1 VCKKIHTEKRRE
13 DMGDLFEYKCPCCG
27 GAISFN
33 STAQKMKCPYCGTE
47 FEMETLKAM
56 DEELKAEQP
65 ESMEWDMPDGDTFKE
80 DETAH
85 MRVYTCQS
93 CGGEIVGDEN
103 LGSSRCP
110 YCDSTIVMK
119 GMFAGDLKPDYVIPF
134 KIDRNAAKEGLG
146 RHLKGKRLLP
156 KVFKDE
162 NHIDEIKGL
171 YVPFWMFD
179 SKADANARYDATKV
193 KRWSDARYE
202 YTETSY
208 YSVSRAGNLLFEN
221 VPADGSSKMDD
232 DLMESVEPFDFKGAV
247 PFQTA
252 YLAGYLADKYDVT
265 AEENVD
271 RVNARIKKSTE
282 DVFRNTVQGYDTV
295 NTVNCNVRLQGGKVK
310 YVLCPVWIL
319 NTTWK
324 GEKYVFAMNGQTGK
338 FVGNLPLD
346 KGAYRRWLFGLT
358 GLYTVIAFLISLLF
372 FVI

>member
-1 VCKKIHTEKRRE
+1 
-13 DMGDLFEYKCPCCG
+13 MGDLFEYKCPCCG

-179 SKADANARYDATKV
+179 SKADANARYDATRV

-232 DLMESVEPFDFKGAV
+232 DLMESVEPFDFKVAV

-252 YLAGYLADKYDVT
+252 YLAGYLADKYDVS
-265 AEENVD
+265 V
-271 RVNARIKKSTE
+271 E
-282 DVFRNTVQGYDTV
+282 DSRERADTRCAGSLLSALERTVSGYT
-295 NTVNCNVRLQGGKVK
+295 TCNETSRDIHLKRGKVH
-310 YVLCPVWIL
+310 YALLPVWIL
-319 NTTWK
+319 NTRWEGK
-324 GEKYVFAMNGQTGK
+324 DFLFAMNGQTGK
-338 FVGNLPLD
+338 LVGNLPVST
-346 KGAYRRWLFGLT
+346 KRVIGLFAA
-358 GLYTVIAFLISLLF
+358 IAASLIAISVTALLLLAR
-372 FVI
+372 

>member
-1 VCKKIHTEKRRE
+1 
-13 DMGDLFEYKCPCCG
+13 MGDLFEYKCPCCG

-85 MRVYTCQS
+85 MRVYPCQS

-179 SKADANARYDATKV
+179 SKADANARYDATRV

-282 DVFRNTVQGYDTV
+282 EVFRNTVQGYDTV

-358 GLYTVIAFLISLLF
+358 GLYTVIAFIISLLF

>member
-1 VCKKIHTEKRRE
+1 MET
-13 DMGDLFEYKCPCCG
+13 LLEYKCPACG
-27 GAISFN
+27 GALNFD
-33 STAQKMKCPYCGTE
+33 STAQKMKCPYCDTE
-47 FEMETLKAM
+47 LEVEALRELDAALKQEQPSDFTWESQPEGRWS
-56 DEELKAEQP
+56 DEETANLR
-65 ESMEWDMPDGDTFKE
+65 TFIC
-80 DETAH
+80 H
-85 MRVYTCQS
+85 S

-282 DVFRNTVQGYDTV
+282 EVFRNTVQGYDTV

-346 KGAYRRWLFGLT
+346 KGAYRRWLFVLT

>member
-1 VCKKIHTEKRRE
+1 
-13 DMGDLFEYKCPCCG
+13 
-27 GAISFN
+27 
-33 STAQKMKCPYCGTE
+33 
-47 FEMETLKAM
+47 
-56 DEELKAEQP
+56 
-65 ESMEWDMPDGDTFKE
+65 
-80 DETAH
+80 
-85 MRVYTCQS
+85 
-93 CGGEIVGDEN
+93 
-103 LGSSRCP
+103 
-110 YCDSTIVMK
+110 
-119 GMFAGDLKPDYVIPF
+119 
-134 KIDRNAAKEGLG
+134 
-146 RHLKGKRLLP
+146 
-156 KVFKDE
+156 
-162 NHIDEIKGL
+162 
-171 YVPFWMFD
+171 MFD
-179 SKADANARYDATKV
+179 SKADANARYDATRV

-282 DVFRNTVQGYDTV
+282 EVFRNTVQGYDTV

>member
-1 VCKKIHTEKRRE
+1 
-13 DMGDLFEYKCPCCG
+13 MGDLFEYKCPCCG
-27 GAISFN
+27 GAITFN
-33 STAQKMKCPYCGTE
+33 STVQKMKCPYCDAE
-47 FEMETLKAM
+47 FDMETLKEM
-56 DEELKAEQP
+56 DEELKAEP
-65 ESMEWDMPDGDTFKE
+65 GENLEWDMPDGDTWQE
-80 DETAH
+80 GETEH

-103 LGSSRCP
+103 LASSRCP

-119 GMFAGDLKPDYVIPF
+119 GNFSGDLKPDYIIPF
-134 KIDRNAAKEGLG
+134 KVDKNAAKEGLS

-162 NHIDEIKGL
+162 NHIDEIQGL

-179 SKADANARYDATKV
+179 SRAEANARYEATTV
-193 KRWSDARYE
+193 KNWEDDRYH
-202 YTETSY
+202 YTETRY
-208 YSVSRAGNLLFEN
+208 YSVVRAGNLAFEN

-232 DLMESVEPFDFKGAV
+232 DLMESVEPYLFKDAV

-265 AEENVD
+265 AEQNVD
-271 RVNARIKKSTE
+271 RVNARIKKSTAE
-282 DVFRNTVQGYDTV
+282 VFRSTVQGYNTV
-295 NTVNCNVRLQGGKVK
+295 NTTYCNIRLIDGKVK

-346 KGAYRRWLFGLT
+346 KAAYKKWLFGLT
-358 GLYTVIAFLISLLF
+358 GLFSILVFVVSLLMCF
-372 FVI
+372 I

>member
-1 VCKKIHTEKRRE
+1 
-13 DMGDLFEYKCPCCG
+13 MGDLFEYKCPCCG

-156 KVFKDE
+156 KVFKD
-162 NHIDEIKGL
+162 
-171 YVPFWMFD
+171 
-179 SKADANARYDATKV
+179 
-193 KRWSDARYE
+193 
-202 YTETSY
+202 
-208 YSVSRAGNLLFEN
+208 
-221 VPADGSSKMDD
+221 
-232 DLMESVEPFDFKGAV
+232 
-247 PFQTA
+247 
-252 YLAGYLADKYDVT
+252 
-265 AEENVD
+265 
-271 RVNARIKKSTE
+271 
-282 DVFRNTVQGYDTV
+282 
-295 NTVNCNVRLQGGKVK
+295 
-310 YVLCPVWIL
+310 
-319 NTTWK
+319 
-324 GEKYVFAMNGQTGK
+324 
-338 FVGNLPLD
+338 
-346 KGAYRRWLFGLT
+346 
-358 GLYTVIAFLISLLF
+358 
-372 FVI
+372 

>member
-1 VCKKIHTEKRRE
+1 
-13 DMGDLFEYKCPCCG
+13 MGDLFEYKCPCCG

-134 KIDRNAAKEGLG
+134 KIERNAAKEGLG

-265 AEENVD
+265 AEENVE
-271 RVNARIKKSTE
+271 RVNARIKK
-282 DVFRNTVQGYDTV
+282 
-295 NTVNCNVRLQGGKVK
+295 RLQGGKVK

-346 KGAYRRWLFGLT
+346 KGAYRRWFFGLT
-358 GLYTVIAFLISLLF
+358 GLYTAIAFIISLLF

>member
-1 VCKKIHTEKRRE
+1 
-13 DMGDLFEYKCPCCG
+13 MGDLFEYKCPCCG

-247 PFQTA
+247 P
-252 YLAGYLADKYDVT
+252 
-265 AEENVD
+265 
-271 RVNARIKKSTE
+271 
-282 DVFRNTVQGYDTV
+282 
-295 NTVNCNVRLQGGKVK
+295 
-310 YVLCPVWIL
+310 
-319 NTTWK
+319 
-324 GEKYVFAMNGQTGK
+324 
-338 FVGNLPLD
+338 
-346 KGAYRRWLFGLT
+346 
-358 GLYTVIAFLISLLF
+358 
-372 FVI
+372 